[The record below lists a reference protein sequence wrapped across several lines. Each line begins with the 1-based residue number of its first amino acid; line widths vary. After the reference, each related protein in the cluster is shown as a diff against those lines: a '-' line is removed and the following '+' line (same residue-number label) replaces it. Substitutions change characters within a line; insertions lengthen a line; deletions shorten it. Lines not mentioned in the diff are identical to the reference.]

1 MPTTVTLSGWKEFEA
16 KLKKLPKE
24 LQGEVDGEVENAGRL
39 WAAKAKQDAPVD
51 VGTLAGGISSVMVS
65 GVAEVSSNANYS
77 AFIEWGTRGR
87 ASVPADLQVYAAQ
100 FKGAAGVGKAK
111 EFIYEWC
118 RRKGIPKE
126 AWYLIYRSIM
136 TNGIRPHPFFF
147 IQIPIVEKQLFANV
161 QKILNTEH

>member
-1 MPTTVTLSGWKEFEA
+1 MTTVTLTGWKEFED
-16 KLKKLPKE
+16 KLKRLPKQ
-24 LQGEVDGEVENAGRL
+24 LQEEVGGEVEDAGRL
-39 WAAKAKQDAPVD
+39 WASLAKRDAPKD
-51 VGTLAGGISSVMVS
+51 VGGLAGSITSVMAA
-65 GVAEVSSNANYS
+65 GVAEVTSPANYS

-87 ASVPADLQVYAAQ
+87 VSVPAELQVYAAQ
-100 FKGAAGVGKAK
+100 FKGAGGVGKAK

-126 AWYLIYRSIM
+126 AWYIIYRSIM